1 MYFSRAHFNS
11 NVNLRN
17 KTSLSLLTIIKS
29 LLLLLISKDKS
40 FLPKEISYSPKE
52 MFFLFPIESTKVL
65 YSSSFPN
72 NFIVI

>member
-40 FLPKEISYSPKE
+40 FIPKEISSFPKE